1 MTSSVFGMATFNRY
15 NINCMSFKLYN
26 NDESLLVSHH
36 LMVTSLRMSH
46 RISHI
51 RPAQKP
57 SRDTHTHLYLS
68 RFLINFFMTFSSF
81 YRGSKL
87 KCFSGVNY
95 GTPTFLL
102 FGPIR
107 KHGTINQPKGIFNRP
122 VLLTLF
128 LEGHLDLVYL

>member
-26 NDESLLVSHH
+26 SDESLLVSHH

-57 SRDTHTHLYLS
+57 SRDTHIHLYLS

-81 YRGSKL
+81 YRGFTL
-87 KCFSGVNY
+87 KPFSGMNY
-95 GTPTFLL
+95 GPPTLLL
-102 FGPIR
+102 FGPDVEIVD
-107 KHGTINQPKGIFNRP
+107 INQLKGDFITD
-122 VLLTLF
+122 LT
-128 LEGHLDLVYL
+128 Y